1 MTTNRL
7 TIRVCMKSRRIFLTR
22 RMIGLLGN
30 PTHLSFWY
38 DEKNEKLIISAAS
51 KDDLDAYEI
60 PQNYWKRTKYSCA
73 MARIAFLK
81 ALQYRLGWDD
91 DGRYSFEGMLV
102 QSGESPAAIFHLA
115 TEEQLH
121 KQ

>member
-1 MTTNRL
+1 MKASSL
-7 TIRVCMKSRRIFLTR
+7 TIRVCMKSKRIFLTR

-38 DEKNEKLIISAAS
+38 DEESGKLLISAAS

-60 PQNYWKRTKYSCA
+60 PPSYWRRTKHSCA

-81 ALQYRLGWDD
+81 ALQYRLGWED
-91 DGRYSFEGMLV
+91 DGRYSFEGELA
-102 QSGESPAAIFHLA
+102 QSRDSPAAIFDLA
-115 TEEQLH
+115 DAVR
-121 KQ
+121 KW

>member
-1 MTTNRL
+1 MKTSNL

-38 DEKNEKLIISAAS
+38 DEEKGNLLISASS

-60 PQNYWKRTKYSCA
+60 PPAYWKRTKYSCA

-81 ALQYRLGWDD
+81 ALQYRLGWEE
-91 DGRYSFEGMLV
+91 DGRYTFEGALV
-102 QSGESPAAIFHLA
+102 QSGDTKAAIFDL
-115 TEEQLH
+115 TKNMRLY
-121 KQ
+121 

>member
-1 MTTNRL
+1 MKNNNL
-7 TIRVCMKSRRIFLTR
+7 SIRVCMKSKRIFLPR

-38 DEKNEKLIISAAS
+38 DEENGNLLISAAS

-60 PQNYWKRTKYSCA
+60 PPAYWVRTKNSCA

-81 ALQYRLGWDD
+81 ALQYRLGWED
-91 DGRYSFEGMLV
+91 DGRYSFEGILT
-102 QSGESPAAIFHLA
+102 QSGEIPAAVFRM
-115 TEEQLH
+115 TGEMEVQ
-121 KQ
+121 Q

>member
-1 MTTNRL
+1 MTTNNL

-38 DEKNEKLIISAAS
+38 DEENGKLLISAAS

-60 PQNYWKRTKYSCA
+60 PPSYWRRTKHSCA

-81 ALQYRLGWDD
+81 ALQYRLGWTD
-91 DGRYSFEGMLV
+91 DGRYSFEGELV
-102 QSGESPAAIFHLA
+102 QSGDALTAVFDL
-115 TEEQLH
+115 TEVIQ
-121 KQ
+121 KW

>member
-1 MTTNRL
+1 MKSNNL
-7 TIRVCMKSRRIFLTR
+7 SIRVCMKSKRIFLPR

-38 DEKNEKLIISAAS
+38 DEE

-60 PQNYWKRTKYSCA
+60 PPAYWVRTKNSCA

-81 ALQYRLGWDD
+81 ALQYRLGWKD
-91 DGRYSFEGMLV
+91 DGRYSFEGVLT
-102 QSGESPAAIFHLA
+102 QSRETPAAVFRMTGEI
-115 TEEQLH
+115 EMQ
-121 KQ
+121 

>member
-1 MTTNRL
+1 MKTNNL
-7 TIRVCMKSRRIFLTR
+7 SIRVCMKSKRIFLPR

-38 DEKNEKLIISAAS
+38 DEENGNLLISAAS

-60 PQNYWKRTKYSCA
+60 PPAYWVRTKNSCA

-81 ALQYRLGWDD
+81 ALQYRLGWKD
-91 DGRYSFEGMLV
+91 DGRYSFEGILT
-102 QSGESPAAIFHLA
+102 QSGEIPAAVFRM
-115 TEEQLH
+115 TEEMTTDQ
-121 KQ
+121 